1 MIKSPGL
8 ILLFAMLA
16 GCQTGPRSMPDPS
29 VHHVV
34 CFSLKDPGEASAL
47 VADCVTL
54 RGIPGVDSCHAG
66 TPRDFGRNNVDANY
80 DVGLYVALRSDAAYR
95 EYLRHPI
102 HDRLVEKWRP
112 RVEGVIHARHK
123 GMLEVILGEMLEHKR
138 LFDQAAEGRRD
149 LIGTSLPINDHSGN
163 VMPVRFVGDI

>member
-47 VADCVTL
+47 MADCVTL

-112 RVEGVIHARHK
+112 RWNSINIRDFGPKPLPNA
-123 GMLEVILGEMLEHKR
+123 GMAGSR
-138 LFDQAAEGRRD
+138 QAK
-149 LIGTSLPINDHSGN
+149 TPNSGY
-163 VMPVRFVGDI
+163 